1 MPASLFRQLL
11 ALAFVFLTFASPALA
26 VQPDEMLK
34 DPVLEQRARAL
45 SAGLRCMVCQ
55 NESIDE
61 SHAPLAKD
69 IRVLVRE
76 RLTAGDTDAQVIDFL
91 VARYGNFVLLK
102 PPFEVSTILLWVTP
116 FAVLILGAAGAWAAL
131 RRRRASGPGV
141 VALSDV
147 ERARL
152 EDLLKR

>member
-1 MPASLFRQLL
+1 MAAPILRRLAALVLL
-11 ALAFVFLTFASPALA
+11 ALTFGSPAMA
-26 VQPDEMLK
+26 VQPQEMLK

-61 SHAPLAKD
+61 SHAPLARD

-76 RLTAGDTDAQVIDFL
+76 RLTAGDTDAEVIDFL

-116 FAVLILGAAGAWAAL
+116 FAVLVLGAAGAWLAL
-131 RRRRASGPGV
+131 RRRWASGTGV
-141 VALSDV
+141 VALNEV

-152 EDLLKR
+152 EEVLKR

>member
-1 MPASLFRQLL
+1 MAAPILRRLAALVLL
-11 ALAFVFLTFASPALA
+11 VLAFGSPAMA
-26 VQPDEMLK
+26 VQPQEMLK

-61 SHAPLAKD
+61 SHAPLARD

-76 RLTAGDTDAQVIDFL
+76 RLTAGDTDAEVIDFL

-116 FAVLILGAAGAWAAL
+116 FAVLVLGAAGACLAL
-131 RRRRASGPGV
+131 RRRRASGTGV
-141 VALSDV
+141 VALNEV

-152 EDLLKR
+152 EEVLKR